1 MKQLS
6 PYEVLQSEVDR
17 IAAEVTEPSAFQFS
31 DFFVRATIVLAA
43 YGDTNQA
50 RNATMCGYALRSM
63 DDEDREAFL
72 ATVDTPSRVYQ
83 QMAAPDDWPI
93 KPATHAPELGA

>member
-17 IAAEVTEPSAFQFS
+17 IAAEVTEPETFQFS
-31 DFFVRATIVLAA
+31 DFFVCATIVLAA

-63 DDEDREAFL
+63 EDEDREEFL

-83 QMAAPDDWPI
+83 QMTAPDDWPI
-93 KPATHAPELGA
+93 KPSIHAPELSA